1 MKAET
6 EAEPRPSGRA
16 ESNLRV
22 RRVFLVFVVLA
33 AVLLIAE
40 HRLHVLGYLP
50 WLILLACPLM
60 HVFMHRGHHG
70 HHGRG
75 GTPTPAEPPAA
86 TTGPGDNTGAAP

>member
-6 EAEPRPSGRA
+6 EVEPVPPERA
-16 ESNLRV
+16 ESSSRV

-60 HVFMHRGHHG
+60 HVFMHHG
-70 HHGRG
+70 HGHNGKR
-75 GTPTPAEPPAA
+75 TAA
-86 TTGPGDNTGAAP
+86 ADDGSRHAQSHRDRNE

>member
-6 EAEPRPSGRA
+6 EVEPVPPERA
-16 ESNLRV
+16 ESSSRV
-22 RRVFLVFVVLA
+22 RRVFLVFVELA

-60 HVFMHRGHHG
+60 HVFMHGGHG
-70 HHGRG
+70 HKGKH
-75 GTPTPAEPPAA
+75 TPTEDQGSHDA
-86 TTGPGDNTGAAP
+86 

>member
-22 RRVFLVFVVLA
+22 RRVFPVFVVLA

-60 HVFMHRGHHG
+60 HVFMHRGHG
-70 HHGRG
+70 HKGNQGPVQDQGAR
-75 GTPTPAEPPAA
+75 TRNAA
-86 TTGPGDNTGAAP
+86 GDRDE

>member
-6 EAEPRPSGRA
+6 EVEPAPPERA
-16 ESNLRV
+16 ESSSRV

-60 HVFMHRGHHG
+60 HVFMHHG
-70 HHGRG
+70 HGHKGKH
-75 GTPTPAEPPAA
+75 TPTEDQGNHDA
-86 TTGPGDNTGAAP
+86 

>member
-22 RRVFLVFVVLA
+22 RRVFPVFVVLA

-60 HVFMHRGHHG
+60 HVFMHRGHG
-70 HHGRG
+70 HKGNQGPVQDQGARIRN
-75 GTPTPAEPPAA
+75 AA
-86 TTGPGDNTGAAP
+86 GDRDE

>member
-22 RRVFLVFVVLA
+22 RRVFPVFVVLA
-33 AVLLIAE
+33 AVLVIAE

-60 HVFMHRGHHG
+60 HVFMHHG
-70 HHGRG
+70 HGHKGKH
-75 GTPTPAEPPAA
+75 TPTEDQGNHDA
-86 TTGPGDNTGAAP
+86 

>member
-22 RRVFLVFVVLA
+22 RRVFPVFVVLA

-60 HVFMHRGHHG
+60 HVFMHRGHG
-70 HHGRG
+70 HKGNQGPVQDQR
-75 GTPTPAEPPAA
+75 ARIRNAA
-86 TTGPGDNTGAAP
+86 GDRDE

>member
-6 EAEPRPSGRA
+6 EAEPVPPERA
-16 ESNLRV
+16 ESSSRV

-50 WLILLACPLM
+50 WLILLLCPLM
-60 HVFMHRGHHG
+60 HVFMHRGHG
-70 HHGRG
+70 HKGKR
-75 GTPTPAEPPAA
+75 TPAEDQGNHDA
-86 TTGPGDNTGAAP
+86 

>member
-22 RRVFLVFVVLA
+22 RRVFPVFVVLA

-60 HVFMHRGHHG
+60 HVFMHHG
-70 HHGRG
+70 HGHKGEH
-75 GTPTPAEPPAA
+75 TPTEDQGNHDA
-86 TTGPGDNTGAAP
+86 

>member
-1 MKAET
+1 MKGET
-6 EAEPRPSGRA
+6 EVQPVPPERA
-16 ESNLRV
+16 ESSSRV

-60 HVFMHRGHHG
+60 HVFMHGGHG
-70 HHGRG
+70 HKGKH
-75 GTPTPAEPPAA
+75 TPTEDQGNHDA
-86 TTGPGDNTGAAP
+86 

>member
-6 EAEPRPSGRA
+6 EVEPRPSGRA
-16 ESNLRV
+16 ASNLRV
-22 RRVFLVFVVLA
+22 RRVFLVFVGLA

-60 HVFMHRGHHG
+60 HVFMHGGHG
-70 HHGRG
+70 HKGKH
-75 GTPTPAEPPAA
+75 TPAEDQGNHDA
-86 TTGPGDNTGAAP
+86 

>member
-60 HVFMHRGHHG
+60 HVFMHHG
-70 HHGRG
+70 HGHKGKH
-75 GTPTPAEPPAA
+75 TPTEDQGNHDA
-86 TTGPGDNTGAAP
+86 

>member
-6 EAEPRPSGRA
+6 EVEPLPPEWA
-16 ESNLRV
+16 ESSSRV

-60 HVFMHRGHHG
+60 HVFMHHG
-70 HHGRG
+70 HGHKGKH
-75 GTPTPAEPPAA
+75 TPTEDQGNHDA
-86 TTGPGDNTGAAP
+86 

>member
-22 RRVFLVFVVLA
+22 RRVFPVFVVLA

-60 HVFMHRGHHG
+60 HVFMHHG
-70 HHGRG
+70 HGHNGKR
-75 GTPTPAEPPAA
+75 TAA
-86 TTGPGDNTGAAP
+86 ADDGSRHAQSHRDRNE

>member
-22 RRVFLVFVVLA
+22 RRVFPVFVVLA
-33 AVLLIAE
+33 AILLIAE

-60 HVFMHRGHHG
+60 HVFMHHG
-70 HHGRG
+70 HGHKGKH
-75 GTPTPAEPPAA
+75 TPTEDQGNHDA
-86 TTGPGDNTGAAP
+86 

>member
-6 EAEPRPSGRA
+6 EVEPVPPERA
-16 ESNLRV
+16 ESSSRV

-40 HRLHVLGYLP
+40 HRLPVLGYLP

-60 HVFMHRGHHG
+60 HVFMHRGHG
-70 HHGRG
+70 HKRKR
-75 GTPTPAEPPAA
+75 TPAEDQGNHDA
-86 TTGPGDNTGAAP
+86 